1 MKLQTK
7 SGNPSVRV
15 ALDYDADGAFVI
27 LTRFGAA
34 AERIPLSHRDA
45 VRIMSEVAQVVLVK
59 ETRRKYNARYED
71 YTEVQANF
79 IGTFGE

>member
-7 SGNPSVRV
+7 SGNPSVRI

-45 VRIMSEVAQVVLVK
+45 VRIMIEAAQVVLTGTGVRRSGVK
-59 ETRRKYNARYED
+59 ESLTTDKPHL
-71 YTEVQANF
+71 